1 MTAFLAGTVIL
12 KCLQLACARLE
23 RGRTNQFAQ

>member
-12 KCLQLACARLE
+12 KCLQLACARLDRE
-23 RGRTNQFAQ
+23 HSNQFAR